1 MVYCHCCLN
10 SKNKNTSV
18 LRLLL
23 SPNRNRCLVSSYNA
37 IYSLLERER
46 VARRDQITIAE
57 GTSLTA
63 VALRKRKSNHVILLQ
78 TETVVSPIDPNQG

>member
-1 MVYCHCCLN
+1 MHRCHAYCCFLIAAVVWSRH
-10 SKNKNTSV
+10 
-18 LRLLL
+18 
-23 SPNRNRCLVSSYNA
+23 NA
-37 IYSLLERER
+37 IYSSLERER
-46 VARRDQITIAE
+46 VARQDQITIAE